1 VPAIV
6 RRAPPA
12 RRVDAWIGPLAG
24 FAAAML
30 ISSSLFSTFRHGG
43 VDVGR
48 FDLLLGGQLVILLMF
63 LRGRH
68 AAPTPPIHDD
78 TPSVEAMVGEH
89 PSNDAPSGDSPS
101 GESSFDR
108 GVRDIRRTDPK
119 FDPGRLAGYAGM
131 VFRDAQRAWTTRDIG
146 SLRDRVTPE
155 MHGALQAQYD
165 RLRTTHRVNRAAE
178 IEITAEITEAWQESG
193 RDYVTAYIGG
203 SIVDYTVDEASDNLV
218 DGSRTISRDVDEFW
232 TFTRPAGLNFWMLS
246 AIQAT

>member
-1 VPAIV
+1 LRVPAIV

-30 ISSSLFSTFRHGG
+30 ISSSLFSTFRHGLGG

-48 FDLLLGGQLVILLMF
+48 FDLLLGGQLVVLLMF
-63 LRGRH
+63 LRGRQG
-68 AAPTPPIHDD
+68 APMPPIHDD
-78 TPSVEAMVGEH
+78 TPSGGAMAGEH
-89 PSNDAPSGDSPS
+89 PSGDSPS
-101 GESSFDR
+101 GDSSFDR
-108 GVRDIRRTDPK
+108 GVRDIRRMDPK
-119 FDPGRLAGYAGM
+119 FDPGRFAGYAAM

-165 RLRTTHRVNRAAE
+165 RLRNTHRVNRAGE
-178 IEITAEITEAWQESG
+178 IEITAEVTEAWQESD
-193 RDYVTAYIGG
+193 RDYVTAHIGG
-203 SIVDYTVDEASDNLV
+203 SIVDYTVDEASDSLV
-218 DGSRTISRDVDEFW
+218 DGSRTIAKTVDEFW

-246 AIQAT
+246 AIQAP